1 LTPVV
6 TRADEGRQPDKADFI
21 MPTAEEIA
29 TLPAKT
35 IERIHRYSAELPPS
49 PARAAL
55 EDALRPRLR
64 TTRPPKPVTPMRLF
78 CWPFEDLLTDRTPRV
93 RPAALIPRRV
103 LMPFWTMLTKP
114 STVSELLRGP
124 SEEHPLPPRMDFGA
138 LDHPLFEVG
147 RSTLSAMRG
156 AAVGN
161 AGIANVGKRI
171 HPDIW
176 DIVPEMEAAIGLR
189 HQLWLIKQ
197 HLLGNRV
204 SLAVTEFL
212 TGARN
217 DALSMHVLLLSLARS
232 PQTRKAFPAFA
243 DALSREKSQE
253 VTRVLT
259 DITRCTFDD
268 ARRDLGVETA
278 EEEARDLDPVTLARG
293 LKPVAER
300 LAILRARSLG
310 RAGSAA
316 AERLTQDLKTAVRD
330 KLVSNVDAMIDRL
343 PETPRTANETEFVS
357 ALMGA
362 VGMLTTGREV
372 CTSAGFNDM
381 TAPSVERLIAA
392 TQKRIS
398 ALARPAPGA
407 APEPALAD
415 RALRVAA
422 RAAHA
427 FEALTA
433 QEDALSFL
441 QAAFS
446 DATGRPPPRTR
457 EAFLS
462 EIVRS
467 CCSPV
472 CEA

>member
-1 LTPVV
+1 MKPVAALAQE
-6 TRADEGRQPDKADFI
+6 RHEPEKADFI
-21 MPTAEEIA
+21 LPTAEEIA

-49 PARAAL
+49 AARAAL
-55 EDALRPRLR
+55 EEALRPRLR
-64 TTRPPKPVTPMRLF
+64 ATRPPKTVTPMRLF
-78 CWPFEDLLTDRTPRV
+78 CWPFEDLLTDRNPRL

-114 STVSELLRGP
+114 STVSDLLRGP
-124 SEEHPLPPRMDFGA
+124 SEEHPLPLRTDYGA
-138 LDHPLFEVG
+138 LEHPLFEAS
-147 RSTLSAMRG
+147 RSTLSAMRA

-176 DIVPEMEAAIGLR
+176 DIVPEMETAIGLR
-189 HQLWLIKQ
+189 RQLWLIKQ
-197 HLLGNRV
+197 HLLANRV
-204 SLAVTEFL
+204 GLAVSEFL
-212 TGARN
+212 SCVRS

-232 PQTRKAFPAFA
+232 PQSRKMFPAFA
-243 DALSREKSQE
+243 EALCREKSQE
-253 VTRVLT
+253 VVRVLS

-268 ARRDLGVETA
+268 ARRDLGVENA
-278 EEEARDLDPVTLARG
+278 EEAARDLDPVTLARG
-293 LKPVAER
+293 LVPAAER
-300 LAILRARSLG
+300 LAILRSQPMG
-310 RAGSAA
+310 KAGKAA
-316 AERLTQDLKTAVRD
+316 ADRLGDDLKAAVSD
-330 KLVSNVDAMIDRL
+330 KLVNNVDDMIDRL
-343 PETPRTANETEFVS
+343 PDTPRSANETEFVS
-357 ALMGA
+357 ALMSA
-362 VGMLTTGREV
+362 VGMLTIGRDV
-372 CTSAGFNDM
+372 CAGAGFKDM
-381 TAPSVERLIAA
+381 TRFSVERLMVT

-427 FEALTA
+427 FESLSA
-433 QEDALSFL
+433 QEEVLSFL
-441 QAAFS
+441 QAAFT
-446 DATGRPPPRTR
+446 DATGRPPPKTR

-467 CCSPV
+467 CCAPV
-472 CEA
+472 RDA